1 MCKPFIRMQIL
12 ATKRCNNAPY
22 HSAILYL
29 TTAMIRILGID
40 PGSRITG
47 YGVIEESAANN
58 YQYIASGS
66 IRIKA
71 ESFPER
77 LKQIFDGI
85 TEIIALYQPT
95 QTAIEQVFMHKNAG
109 SALKL
114 GQARG
119 AAICA
124 STNADLA
131 VFEYAARQI
140 KQALVGKGS
149 ADKTQVQHMVKI
161 LLNMQGDLSLDAS
174 DALGICLCHCYH
186 QRAEQRLK
194 RGIG

>member
-1 MCKPFIRMQIL
+1 MAK
-12 ATKRCNNAPY
+12 
-22 HSAILYL
+22 
-29 TTAMIRILGID
+29 ILGID

-47 YGVIEESAANN
+47 YGIIEETGLNS

-85 TEIIALYQPT
+85 TEVIELYRPT
-95 QTAIEQVFMHKNAG
+95 QMAIEQVFMHKNAD

-124 STNADLA
+124 AMNAGLP
-131 VFEYAARQI
+131 VSEYAARQV
-140 KQALVGKGS
+140 KQALVGKGN

-161 LLNMQGDLSLDAS
+161 LLNVQGKLQIDAS
-174 DALGICLCHCYH
+174 DALGICLCHSHY
-186 QRAEQRLK
+186 QQTEKRLK
-194 RGIG
+194 QHAL